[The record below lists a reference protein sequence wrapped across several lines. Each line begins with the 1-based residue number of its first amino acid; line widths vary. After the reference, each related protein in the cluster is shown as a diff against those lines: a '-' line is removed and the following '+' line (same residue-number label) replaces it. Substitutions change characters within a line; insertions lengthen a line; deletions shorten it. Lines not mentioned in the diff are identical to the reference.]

1 MSNATNQMIQDYLE
15 TCYQEVI
22 AKALRNGLDYEALYR
37 YMQEMYLA
45 LPEGFPLSAQY
56 KHEMIDAQAQMLQ
69 TEVNIDMATTWV
81 FASTNIL
88 DRQLVMLSDLMTF
101 IEKNETDEVV
111 EICAAQLNYIKQTL
125 WLQRRVL
132 DTILAW
138 APSRILLHVEGKAMQ
153 EYAETLERYAEVN
166 SRFRAMM
173 NARAKN
179 EEKTDRKT

>member
-45 LPEGFPLSAQY
+45 LPEGFPLSAEY
-56 KHEMIDAQAQMLQ
+56 KNGMIDAQARMLL
-69 TEVNIDMATTWV
+69 TEVDTDTATTWV
-81 FASTNIL
+81 FSSTNIL
-88 DRQLVMLSDLMTF
+88 DRQLAMLSDLMTF
-101 IEKNETDEVV
+101 VEKNEKDEVV
-111 EICAAQLNYIKQTL
+111 EICAAQLNYVKQTL

-138 APSRILLHVEGKAMQ
+138 APSRILLRSEGKSAQ
-153 EYAETLERYAEVN
+153 EYAETLERYAKVN

-179 EEKTDRKT
+179 EEEN